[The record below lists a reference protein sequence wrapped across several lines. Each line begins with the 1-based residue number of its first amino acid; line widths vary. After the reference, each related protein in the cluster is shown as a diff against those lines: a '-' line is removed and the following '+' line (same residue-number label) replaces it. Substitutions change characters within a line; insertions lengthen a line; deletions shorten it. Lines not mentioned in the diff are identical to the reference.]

1 MPSLMIVQGTIRD
14 SNNFLDVKG
23 SEKALDMSK
32 FKASSPMRHPLY
44 QQFFGNNNNNNNN
57 VNDMSLERNEH
68 QQHHHQLLQ
77 PEEQGKQ

>member
-23 SEKALDMSK
+23 SEKAIDFTMSK

-44 QQFFGNNNNNNNN
+44 QQFFGNNNN

-68 QQHHHQLLQ
+68 QHQQHHQLQ
-77 PEEQGKQ
+77 SEEQGKL